1 MYPFEVWNE
10 EEQRLEFD
18 DHEWTEFGKG
28 LFRQY
33 PQEIYRPRCLI
44 TLSNP
49 ADSLSEF
56 QYLNEI
62 SGDDLFRGFTFSH
75 RSDGWSSI
83 FETYPAYYTNGQ
95 RSGLRFFIETG
106 HQNPWGDQ
114 LEIISESYMMFDD
127 DNFLTPPIRIAYFRE
142 QFWKID
148 QLLNNMLIYQDP
160 PTNAELLQMVGRAT
174 RDGDVVPHNETT
186 RTSPRVNWRDQG
198 F

>member
-18 DHEWTEFGKG
+18 DYEWTEFGKE

-49 ADSLSEF
+49 ANSLSEF
-56 QYLNEI
+56 QYVDGV
-62 SGDDLFRGFTFSH
+62 SGEDLFRNVNFSH
-75 RSDGWSSI
+75 HSSDWSSI
-83 FETYPAYYTNGQ
+83 FETYPAYYMNGQ

-106 HQNPWGDQ
+106 HQNPWGDSLQ
-114 LEIISESYMMFDD
+114 IIAESNNIFDD
-127 DNFLTPPIRIAYFRE
+127 DNLLAPIIKVAYFRN
-142 QFWKID
+142 QFWKVD

-174 RDGDVVPHNETT
+174 RDGNVMPHNERT
-186 RTSPRVNWRDQG
+186 RSSEAVNWRDQG